1 MTETLIFEYLKSQFE
16 QQNEFQTEEIWD
28 NKTAKDIRIIKK
40 KITKKNEEGMLGG
53 NVSSIE
59 CQKKYDPTLKLFQ

>member
-59 CQKKYDPTLKLFQ
+59 C